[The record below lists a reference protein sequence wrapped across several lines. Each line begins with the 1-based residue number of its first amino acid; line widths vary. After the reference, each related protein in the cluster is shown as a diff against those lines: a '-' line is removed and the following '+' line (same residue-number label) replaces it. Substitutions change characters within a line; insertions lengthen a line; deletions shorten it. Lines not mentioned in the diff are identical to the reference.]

1 GCAMSYTFGPL
12 VDIRVKSQDHLCL
25 ISLWAEWQHLGRL
38 IASHGTS
45 RYVLLDSEKF
55 GLLAWRWGDR
65 MFQAGPFYRYLQ
77 IFGVL
82 LTGALES
89 LLAEDA
95 HCTDLGLPK
104 EQVKELAL
112 RTAQFD
118 HILGGTRCEDVSN
131 AGLNAAFVRL
141 RSTIGKFR

>member
-1 GCAMSYTFGPL
+1 
-12 VDIRVKSQDHLCL
+12 
-25 ISLWAEWQHLGRL
+25 
-38 IASHGTS
+38 
-45 RYVLLDSEKF
+45 VLLDSEKF

>member
-1 GCAMSYTFGPL
+1 VRTTVATRVNLGKKCNYIKHGWFVIGYPL
-12 VDIRVKSQDHLCL
+12 HGGSCLSSQ
-25 ISLWAEWQHLGRL
+25 
-38 IASHGTS
+38 
-45 RYVLLDSEKF
+45 VLLDSEKF
-55 GLLAWRWGDR
+55 GLLAWRW
-65 MFQAGPFYRYLQ
+65 

>member
-1 GCAMSYTFGPL
+1 
-12 VDIRVKSQDHLCL
+12 
-25 ISLWAEWQHLGRL
+25 
-38 IASHGTS
+38 
-45 RYVLLDSEKF
+45 
-55 GLLAWRWGDR
+55 

-104 EQVKELAL
+104 ERFCGARANMEAAFQLGMGRISARIRMGNRIELPTVIELRVTGQQFCLCEEQVKELAL

-118 HILGGTRCEDVSN
+118 QVCEKNTNREDPWIVT
-131 AGLNAAFVRL
+131 GRQVQEFFPDEVLL
-141 RSTIGKFR
+141 

>member
-1 GCAMSYTFGPL
+1 
-12 VDIRVKSQDHLCL
+12 
-25 ISLWAEWQHLGRL
+25 
-38 IASHGTS
+38 
-45 RYVLLDSEKF
+45 
-55 GLLAWRWGDR
+55 

-104 EQVKELAL
+104 ERFCGARANMEAAFQLGMGRISARIRMGNRIELPTVIELRVTGQQFCLCEEQVKELAL

-118 HILGGTRCEDVSN
+118 HILGGTRCEDPWSVTGRQVSSC
-131 AGLNAAFVRL
+131 
-141 RSTIGKFR
+141 RSARVLP

>member
-1 GCAMSYTFGPL
+1 
-12 VDIRVKSQDHLCL
+12 
-25 ISLWAEWQHLGRL
+25 
-38 IASHGTS
+38 
-45 RYVLLDSEKF
+45 VLLDSEKF
-55 GLLAWRWGDR
+55 GLLAWRW
-65 MFQAGPFYRYLQ
+65 